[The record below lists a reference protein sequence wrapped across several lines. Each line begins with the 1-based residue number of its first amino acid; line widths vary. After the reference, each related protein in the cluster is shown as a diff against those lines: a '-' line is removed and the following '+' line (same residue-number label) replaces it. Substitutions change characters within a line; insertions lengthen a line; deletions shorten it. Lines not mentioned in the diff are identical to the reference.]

1 MKAIKVKRSD
11 ETIST
16 KNSNTNKKNKGINL
30 KSVIKLHDY
39 LIYMIN

>member
-1 MKAIKVKRSD
+1 MKAIKDERSD

-16 KNSNTNKKNKGINL
+16 KNSNINKKNKGINL

-39 LIYMIN
+39 LN

>member
-1 MKAIKVKRSD
+1 MKAIKVERSDLD

-16 KNSNTNKKNKGINL
+16 KNSNTNEKNKGIN

-39 LIYMIN
+39 LI